1 MDEKT
6 PCATMD
12 DQDQLLPLGQVA
24 PPPVDGADVVL
35 FLTSDSAHS
44 IRCALVEVDHG
55 KAAV

>member
-6 PCATMD
+6 PCATMGD
-12 DQDQLLPLGQVA
+12 LDQLLPLGQVA
-24 PPPVDGADVVL
+24 PRPVDGADVVS
-35 FLTSDSAHS
+35 FLTSEAAHS